1 MLIISWKHYESMAA
15 LAGSTS
21 QLFGMSRSWGSTEA
35 APLGCCQLSR
45 GCGHVGA
52 VFAAS
57 QDFQRHFHRN
67 LTEMAAKGKLIAG
80 H

>member
-57 QDFQRHFHRN
+57 RDFQRHFHRN
-67 LTEMAAKGKLIAG
+67 LTEMAAKGKLITG